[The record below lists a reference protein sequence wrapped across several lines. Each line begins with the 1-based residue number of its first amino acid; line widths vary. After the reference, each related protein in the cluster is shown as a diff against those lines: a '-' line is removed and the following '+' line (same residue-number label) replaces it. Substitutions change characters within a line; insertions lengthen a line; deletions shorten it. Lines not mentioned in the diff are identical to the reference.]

1 MLSIPG
7 LDFSCCLLLP
17 SYSWVPELC
26 LGKAAMRWS
35 RSIPAWPCLL
45 EATLLCL
52 PNSLWSSGSH
62 FPQFLL
68 IQLEKLFSQVP
79 QLSSYPLRN
88 MSASYPPFYL
98 CFDPTFIGFLLNLG
112 LSTVILFTH
121 TPHCLSQHLHLSFS
135 PQDPFP
141 LLMQH
146 LIHLICLC

>member
-7 LDFSCCLLLP
+7 LDFSCSLLLP

-68 IQLEKLFSQVP
+68 IQLEKLFSQGP
-79 QLSSYPLRN
+79 QLSSYPLQN
-88 MSASYPPFYL
+88 VSASYPPFYL

-112 LSTVILFTH
+112 LSTVILFAHPPPPTASPN
-121 TPHCLSQHLHLSFS
+121 TYTSVSLPRIPSHC
-135 PQDPFP
+135 
-141 LLMQH
+141 
-146 LIHLICLC
+146 

>member
-17 SYSWVPELC
+17 SCSWVPELY

-35 RSIPAWPCLL
+35 RSIPAWPCVL

-52 PNSLWSSGSH
+52 PNSLWSSGSR

-79 QLSSYPLRN
+79 QLSSYPLQN
-88 MSASYPPFYL
+88 VSASYPPFCL
-98 CFDPTFIGFLLNLG
+98 CFDPTFIGFLLNPG
-112 LSTVILFTH
+112 LSIVILFTPSH
-121 TPHCLSQHLHLSFS
+121 PAS
-135 PQDPFP
+135 PNTYTSVSLPRIP
-141 LLMQH
+141 SH
-146 LIHLICLC
+146 R